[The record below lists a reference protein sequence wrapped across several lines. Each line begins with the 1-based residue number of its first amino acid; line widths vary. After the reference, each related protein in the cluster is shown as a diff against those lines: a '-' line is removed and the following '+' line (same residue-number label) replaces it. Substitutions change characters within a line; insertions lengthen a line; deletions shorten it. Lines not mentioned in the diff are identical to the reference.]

1 MLKSMLKTVLFSHA
15 KKMRDRQPCRLN
27 IGKHLCCSN
36 QPPPPPEEK
45 KDLFLYLEMGQKL
58 CRLNIRELCERWSHL
73 KKPQFEVVQ
82 VFNPNEYFSKHYMI
96 VGNSKLYMMGRID
109 QNLDVYS
116 FDPTESDDNGLSFHL
131 CEKNE
136 THSYE
141 VFTLGEKI
149 YVVDSRDR
157 YARSFKVFDP
167 LHESWRL
174 LPEPPSCYS
183 IYGSHT
189 WGHKHFVCGY
199 VFDARQEKWEPTDKK
214 ECLNEWF
221 KAVVEFQGFLIG
233 VYRHK
238 YQRKHSYQIVAN
250 YQMESNWDREPDQV
264 LHELQGPMPS
274 NCQFFLGKCDSDRMW
289 LVCSGLDGMN
299 SAYTCVTV
307 FRVSISYDIA
317 GNPVIS
323 ANVEASSEIIDAHR
337 DAKSIVS
344 SASALCHH
352 LNTMPQK
359 RDWFLYLNMNKR
371 LCRVNI
377 TEFCERS
384 SPKPKFEVVHS
395 FPEEG
400 HPSPIP
406 RRMRHVTVGSK
417 SYMVG
422 GERLDGSLHC
432 DANGRCFPSPNL
444 DIFSFD
450 PTHTNG
456 PLITIC
462 NGDIP
467 RLIDPKTKTI
477 PIVTT
482 IEEKIYV
489 LAKRPYLGEAEELDD
504 DQAPKFKVFDPLHRS
519 WKHLPDPPCYDKSL
533 HDTELFVYNHF
544 AWGHKLIISTK
555 SGSYIFDTHQE
566 KWEDTTHQLPNEG
579 FKAAVEVGRFLIGMP
594 YNGKDLVAYQLDS
607 NGVFKPYKVLHE
619 LQGIFRTCLLV
630 CDYSMGKCDADR
642 IWLVYSGK
650 DGLDLWKTW
659 VVVLRVLTSIDN
671 VGNSVLSVAIEAEEC
686 LHSNWCRLQISSAF
700 SLCHHL
706 KKNLDIEGKT
716 W

>member
-1 MLKSMLKTVLFSHA
+1 MLKSMLKTGLFSHA

-36 QPPPPPEEK
+36 QPKFEERAILKVQPPAPPEEK

-58 CRLNIRELCERWSHL
+58 CRLNIRELCERWSHSN
-73 KKPQFEVVQ
+73 KPQFEVVH
-82 VFNPNEYFSKHYMI
+82 VFNPNDFVYDHYMI
-96 VGNSKLYMMGRID
+96 VGNSKLS
-109 QNLDVYS
+109 N
-116 FDPTESDDNGLSFHL
+116 N
-131 CEKNE
+131 
-136 THSYE
+136 
-141 VFTLGEKI
+141 
-149 YVVDSRDR
+149 
-157 YARSFKVFDP
+157 
-167 LHESWRL
+167 
-174 LPEPPSCYS
+174 
-183 IYGSHT
+183 
-189 WGHKHFVCGY
+189 WGHKQFVSGY
-199 VFDARQEKWEPTDKK
+199 VFDARQEKWEPTHKK
-214 ECLNEWF
+214 ECLNEGF

-233 VYRHK
+233 VYRYR

-264 LHELQGPMPS
+264 LHELQGPMP
-274 NCQFFLGKCDSDRMW
+274 
-289 LVCSGLDGMN
+289 
-299 SAYTCVTV
+299 
-307 FRVSISYDIA
+307 I
-317 GNPVIS
+317 IS
-323 ANVEASSEIIDAHR
+323 AKVEASSEIIDARR

-359 RDWFLYLNMNKR
+359 RDWFLYLNMGKR
-371 LCRVNI
+371 LGRVNI

-384 SPKPKFEVVHS
+384 SPNPQFEVVHS

-422 GERLDGSLHC
+422 GERVDGNLYC

-444 DIFSFD
+444 DIFAFD
-450 PTHTNG
+450 PTHNNG
-456 PLITIC
+456 PLITMC

-477 PIVTT
+477 PIVTS

-489 LAKRPYLGEAEELDD
+489 LAKIPYLGEAEELDD
-504 DQAPKFKVFDPLHRS
+504 EQAPIFK
-519 WKHLPDPPCYDKSL
+519 
-533 HDTELFVYNHF
+533 
-544 AWGHKLIISTK
+544 
-555 SGSYIFDTHQE
+555 
-566 KWEDTTHQLPNEG
+566 
-579 FKAAVEVGRFLIGMP
+579 
-594 YNGKDLVAYQLDS
+594 LDS

-619 LQGIFRTCLLV
+619 LEGIFRTCLLV
-630 CDYSMGKCDADR
+630 CDYSMGKCDDDR

-650 DGLDLWKTW
+650 DGLDFWNTW

-671 VGNSVLSVAIEAEEC
+671 VGNSVLLVAIEAEEC

-700 SLCHHL
+700 SLCHQL

-716 W
+716 CSV